1 MFTIKG
7 EHYYN
12 DLVRSN
18 YTKTFNSLEDIF
30 QWLKSVSGN
39 FNGKYGNYF
48 PTIREN
54 GFDRISARDE
64 SNDGYQYWIYEI
76 ANENGIVFATGRTT
90 NGHSFC
96 ADKIKEWCIESEK
109 RLKEIQ
115 NKPNFVQL

>member
-12 DLVRSN
+12 DFTRQN
-18 YTKTFNSLEDIF
+18 YTKTFESLEDIF
-30 QWLKSVSGN
+30 QWLKKVSGN

-48 PTIREN
+48 PTIRES

-64 SNDGYQYWIYEI
+64 NNDGYEYWIYEI
-76 ANENGIVFATGRTT
+76 ANENGIVFANGRTT
-90 NGHSFC
+90 NGHQFC
-96 ADKIKEWCIESEK
+96 ADKVKAWCIESQA